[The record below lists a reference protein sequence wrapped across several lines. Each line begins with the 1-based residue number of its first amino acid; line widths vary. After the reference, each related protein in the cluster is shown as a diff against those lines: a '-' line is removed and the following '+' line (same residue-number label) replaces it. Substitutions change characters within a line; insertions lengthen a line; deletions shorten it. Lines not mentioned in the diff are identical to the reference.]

1 VIDQRKS
8 GAAMNSIAA
17 VASLLGFDV
26 VVVVSLLMMLLLLL
40 LLLLDHAMPRG
51 APPKPVTLAAR
62 HPAVSAGF

>member
-1 VIDQRKS
+1 
-8 GAAMNSIAA
+8 MNSIAA

-26 VVVVSLLMMLLLLL
+26 VVVVSLLMMMLLLLL

-62 HPAVSAGF
+62 HPAVSAG

>member
-26 VVVVSLLMMLLLLL
+26 VVVVVSLLMMLL